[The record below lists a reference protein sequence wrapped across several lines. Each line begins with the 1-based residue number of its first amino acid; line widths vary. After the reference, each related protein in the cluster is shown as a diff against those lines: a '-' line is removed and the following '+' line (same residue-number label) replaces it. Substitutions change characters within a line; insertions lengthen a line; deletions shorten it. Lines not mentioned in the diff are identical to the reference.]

1 MRQSS
6 TPPDPSVEFLLGQAA
21 DEFTARLETGDWPDI
36 EEYVRR
42 YPQIA
47 DAIRQVFP
55 ALQSLSSRLPAGGP
69 RDTPISATIGGTGV
83 LGDYQLIREIGRGG
97 MGVVY
102 EAEQASLG
110 RRVALKVLSFAAVL
124 DTRQLQRF
132 RNEAQAAAQ
141 LQHTH
146 IVPVYSVG
154 CERGVHYYAMQY
166 IDGLPLS
173 AVIRELRSHAG
184 LPASD
189 AGGPTNAMPSMSS
202 NRTDGDTALNSPPF
216 SGSSA
221 VSVRPAGE
229 AGASSLVSLA
239 SQSSMEGRA
248 FFQAVAR
255 LAIQAAE
262 ALQHA
267 HERGVIHRDI
277 KPSNLLLDSGGH
289 LWIADFGLAIVQ
301 NDAGLTM
308 TGDLVGTLRYMS
320 PEQALGQRASV
331 DHRADIYSLGM
342 TLYELLALEPAFD
355 GTDRQALLRRIAT
368 EEPRPLRRARHA
380 VPKELETIVAKA
392 IAKNREDRYAT
403 AQELSDDLRR
413 FLDDRPI
420 KAKPPGILD
429 LVSKWSR
436 RHWAGV
442 AAAVALLLTVVVGLS
457 IGTVLIARERAEA
470 VRQRDAAEGQRRL
483 AESNLRTA
491 REVVDR
497 MLTRVA
503 AVELADLPN
512 TEGLR
517 RALLE
522 DSLKFQTGLLAAKSP
537 SPTVRCDAGMAY
549 LRMAHINAQLGQ
561 DAPAEQAYRE
571 SISILEQLRKD
582 VPGEI
587 EYAVN
592 LADADM
598 GLATMLWEK
607 RRYAEAEALARQAQS
622 MMVAAVGDSSQSRP
636 YRRNLARSLDL
647 LGLVLRD
654 TRRMTEAEASLRE
667 SIRIRA
673 ALAAES
679 PESTERPQCRLDLSR
694 TKRNLADLLMKTG
707 RPDEAEKVIQDSF
720 SIQEDLVN
728 WFPDNPAYAMELSHT
743 RRWWDELVRLA
754 GGHLWVGASAEAPRD
769 VSRTGAEYRETL
781 ARTYRALSDAMRKTG
796 QTDKSLASYRR
807 AVEVIEKL
815 AAEYPSE
822 AKYLEDLVGLHQA
835 EALGM
840 KMVWRLPEAEAL
852 YGKAIETQERL
863 VQAFPE
869 NAQYHKRLQ
878 GSRDELEALRER
890 MPVAELMRLS
900 KSSPDEVAEAVERVQ
915 NMDVSTVPADALL
928 LKIVAEHLAL
938 GGLYERA
945 EPLARRAVELE
956 PRNAAGPKTLAWSL
970 LGQGRRQEAADA
982 FRESLS
988 IAEVHT
994 NEQLVRACVDPCIAG
1009 YCLDM
1014 ISREQLVSRWRGVM
1028 MLGSRL
1034 DSLPWFYVGLRME
1047 LEGSLGEAKA
1057 AYRTCEELRRTAG
1070 MHHTANWGAYR
1081 LRLLEAAEK
1090 NAQTRPS

>member
-1 MRQSS
+1 MRESD
-6 TPPDPSVEFLLGQAA
+6 TPADPSVEFLLGQAA
-21 DEFTARLETGDWPDI
+21 DEFTTRMEKGDRPDI
-36 EEYVRR
+36 EEYARR
-42 YPQIA
+42 YPRIA

-55 ALQSLSSRLPAGGP
+55 ALQSLSPRRSDTGP
-69 RDTPISATIGGTGV
+69 RDTLVPATSGGAGT
-83 LGDYQLIREIGRGG
+83 LGDYRLIREIGRGG

-124 DTRQLQRF
+124 DARQLQRF

-173 AVIRELRSHAG
+173 AVIREFRSQAG
-184 LPASD
+184 LPAD
-189 AGGPTNAMPSMSS
+189 GDGCPTNAMPSMASGGTSPGASS
-202 NRTDGDTALNSPPF
+202 SSPLF

-221 VSVRPAGE
+221 VSVRPAHE
-229 AGASSLVSLA
+229 AAASSLVSLA

-248 FFQAVAR
+248 FFHAVAR
-255 LAIQAAE
+255 LGIQAAE

-277 KPSNLLLDSGGH
+277 KPSNLLLDSAGH

-301 NDAGLTM
+301 SDAGLTM

-355 GTDRQALLRRIAT
+355 GSDRHALLRRIAT

-392 IAKNREDRYAT
+392 TAKNREDRYET
-403 AQELSDDLRR
+403 AQALAEDLRR

-420 KAKPPGILD
+420 KAKPPGLLD
-429 LVSKWSR
+429 LASKWSR

-442 AAAVALLLTVVVGLS
+442 AAAVALLVTIVVGLS

-470 VRQRDAAEGQRRL
+470 VRQRDAAEEQRRL

-522 DSLKFQTGLLAAKSP
+522 DSLKFNAGLLAAKSP
-537 SPTVRCDAGMAY
+537 SPTVRCDAATAY

-561 DAPAEQAYRE
+561 NAPAEQAYRE
-571 SISILEQLRKD
+571 SISILEQLRKE
-582 VPGEI
+582 VPGAT
-587 EYAVN
+587 EYAVS
-592 LADADM
+592 LADACV
-598 GLATMLWEK
+598 GLGTMLWEE
-607 RRYAEAEALARQAQS
+607 RRYAEAEPLARQAQTL
-622 MMVAAVGDSSQSRP
+622 MAAAVGESPQSRP
-636 YRRNLARSLDL
+636 CRRNLARSLDI

-654 TRRMTEAEASLRE
+654 THRMTEAESSLRE
-667 SIRIRA
+667 SIRIRNSFS
-673 ALAAES
+673 EEGS
-679 PESTERPQCRLDLSR
+679 ESTERPQCRLDLSR

-707 RPDEAEKVIQDSF
+707 RPDDAEKTIRDVL

-728 WFPDNPAYAMELSHT
+728 WFPDNPAHAMELSHT
-743 RRWWDELVRLA
+743 RRWWDEVVRLA
-754 GGHLWVGASAEAPRD
+754 GGHSTAGVYAEAPRD
-769 VSRTGAEYRETL
+769 VLRTGAEYRETL
-781 ARTYRALSDAMRKTG
+781 ARTHRALSDAMRRTG
-796 QTDKSLASYRR
+796 QIEESVASYQR
-807 AVEVIEKL
+807 AVEMVENL
-815 AAEYPSE
+815 AAEYPSDP
-822 AKYLEDLVGLHQA
+822 KYLEDLAELHQA
-835 EALGM
+835 GALGM
-840 KMVWRLPEAEAL
+840 KMVWRLPEADAL
-852 YGKAIETQERL
+852 YGKVIETQERL
-863 VQAFPE
+863 VRMSPE
-869 NAQYHKRLQ
+869 NAQYRRRLQ
-878 GSRDELEALRER
+878 ASRDELVSLRKR
-890 MPVAELMRLS
+890 MPVAQLMRLS
-900 KSSPDEVAEAVERVQ
+900 KSSPEGVAEAVELART
-915 NMDVSTVPADALL
+915 MDPGEIPADALL

-938 GGLYERA
+938 GGWYEDA
-945 EPLARRAVELE
+945 EPLARRAIELE
-956 PRNAAGPKTLAWSL
+956 PRNAAGPKTLAWTL
-970 LGQGRRQEAADA
+970 LGQGRRLEAADA
-982 FRESLS
+982 FRDVL
-988 IAEVHT
+988 ADADVHT
-994 NEQLVRACVDPCIAG
+994 SEQVARACVDPGIAG
-1009 YCLDM
+1009 YYLDM
-1014 ISREQLVSRWRGVM
+1014 LSREQLISRWRGVM

-1034 DSLPWFYVGLRME
+1034 DSLPWFYIGLRME
-1047 LEGSLGEAKA
+1047 LEGRLAEAKA
-1057 AYRTCEELRRTAG
+1057 AYRTCDELRYTTG
-1070 MHHTANWGAYR
+1070 MHHTANWGTYR
-1081 LRLLEAAEK
+1081 LRLLETAEK